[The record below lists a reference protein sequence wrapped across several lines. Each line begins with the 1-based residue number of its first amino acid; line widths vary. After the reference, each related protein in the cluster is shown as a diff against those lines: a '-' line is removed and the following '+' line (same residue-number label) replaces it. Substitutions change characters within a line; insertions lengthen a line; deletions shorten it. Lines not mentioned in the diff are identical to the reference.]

1 MDYEDRSK
9 WIHRVN
15 DKKFSSIFTKKGKG
29 TNAKYRSALTQLG
42 LSTKY
47 FKSVEDNHQK
57 LRKSDFAVRQHKTPL
72 SQLLT
77 GPYRGCVLVDVPAE
91 GDCWLL
97 TLLAPL
103 LGYVVTEDTEQRNI
117 IPTVRR
123 RMSEIVLAV
132 PEQFIH
138 LFGGNLQDL
147 EDWAGKIQKWS
158 PESSR
163 DKWGGTQEFVIFAQI
178 TGICVHVI
186 NRENQRLEPTVQH
199 LVLRTFPKKP

>member
-1 MDYEDRSK
+1 MEYGDRSEL
-9 WIHRVN
+9 IHRVN

-29 TNAKYRSALTQLG
+29 TNAKYCSALTQLG

-77 GPYRGCVLVDVPAE
+77 GPYRGCVLVDVPPE

-97 TLLAPL
+97 ALLAPL
-103 LGYVVTEDTEQRNI
+103 LGYIVKEDTQQRNI

-123 RMSEIVLAV
+123 RMAEIVTAASQ
-132 PEQFIH
+132 QFVH
-138 LFGGNLQDL
+138 LFGGNQKEL
-147 EDWAGKIQKWS
+147 ETWAQKIQRWS
-158 PESSR
+158 PGDSQESGEERRNS
-163 DKWGGTQEFVIFAQI
+163 
-178 TGICVHVI
+178 
-186 NRENQRLEPTVQH
+186 
-199 LVLRTFPKKP
+199 